1 MKATHKDFV
10 RGLPPGAAA
19 ARMYFFCGPD
29 EAGASAAANRVA
41 AALPDAGE
49 RVELS
54 GADLKR
60 DPALLGDE
68 ARSTSLFGGGRHIWV
83 RASGDEAHD
92 ALQILI
98 ETADAGA
105 GQAAP
110 VLVVATAATDK
121 SRTAKLLEKR
131 KDALVAMFHPPD
143 LSSVAG
149 AVRAMADAAGL
160 RLGGDLADR
169 IARGAGLNVRLAQ
182 AEVTKLALYCDAD
195 PRFPKSASLEDHAAI
210 GAATEDDGVAP
221 LVNAVLGG
229 DIGRIS
235 DEIKRMREL
244 GLNPVGVALALERR
258 AAQLAQIAARI
269 GTNGKIP
276 ALGPGEKM
284 QLGIFFREE
293 RAIIQQF
300 ERWTQPATR
309 AARETRLDRLIP
321 RLIALHRALLN
332 NSQAAELLLAQE
344 LAQIARFAAKR

>member
-1 MKATHKDFV
+1 MKAKNSDFA
-10 RGLPPGAAA
+10 RGLPSGALA
-19 ARMYFFCGPD
+19 ARIFFFCGPD
-29 EAGASAAANRVA
+29 EAGASAAAARLA

-49 RVELS
+49 RVDLS
-54 GADLKR
+54 GAELKR
-60 DPALLGDE
+60 DPARLGDE
-68 ARSTSLFGGGRHIWV
+68 ARSTSLFGGARHIWV

-92 ALQILI
+92 ALQFLI

-110 VLVVATAATDK
+110 VLVIATSATDK

-143 LSSVAG
+143 LGSVAS

-160 RLGGDLADR
+160 RLGGDLAER
-169 IARGAGLNVRLAQ
+169 IARGAGLDVRLAQ
-182 AEVTKLALYCDAD
+182 SEVTKLALYCDAD
-195 PRFPKSASLEDHAAI
+195 PQSPKPATPEDHAAI
-210 GAATEDDGVAP
+210 GASTEEDGFAP

-229 DIGRIS
+229 ELGRIAG
-235 DEIKRMREL
+235 EVRRLREL

-258 AAQLAQIAARI
+258 AAQLALIAAKI

-293 RAIIQQF
+293 RSIIQQF
-300 ERWTQPATR
+300 ERWCQPASR
-309 AARETRLDRLIP
+309 GSRETRLDRLIG
-321 RLIALHRALLN
+321 RLVQLHRTLLA
-332 NSQAAELLLAQE
+332 NSQSAELLLAQE
-344 LAQIARFAAKR
+344 LAEITRFAAKR